1 MKVTVT
7 TSAGPFTVSSP
18 NTAVSYVGGTTQTVT
33 WAVAGTT
40 ANGVNC
46 ANVDVLLSTDGGN
59 NWTTIL
65 AATPNDGTQAVTI
78 PNTPSTSCRI
88 MVKGT
93 NHIFFDVSNTNFTI
107 TAGSAPDTQAPT
119 APTLAASG
127 TTQTTTN
134 LSWSGATDNVGVTGY
149 DVYQGAALLG
159 STATSTYA
167 VTGLMASTTYTF
179 TVKAKDAAGNIS
191 VASNTVSVTTS
202 APAGDTQAPTAPTLA
217 ASGTTQT
224 TTNLSWSGATDNV
237 GVTGYD
243 VYQGAALLGSTAST
257 TYAVTGLSASTAY
270 SFTVRAKDA
279 AGNVSVAS
287 NTVSV
292 TTLSAGITYCTS
304 QGNSINDEFI
314 GRVQIGS
321 IDNTSGG
328 ISGYV
333 DYTSLSTNLTQG
345 AAATITITPTWT
357 GSTYSEGYAVFIDYN
372 QDGDFDDAGE
382 TVWSKATSTTTPA
395 VGTFSVPTGATS
407 GATRMR
413 VSMKYNGTPTACETF
428 SYGQVED
435 YTVNIVV
442 AAGDTTAPST
452 PTNLV
457 ASGTTQTTTTLTWN
471 ASSDNVAVTGYEVFL
486 NGSSIGTVTT
496 TSSNI
501 TGLTA
506 STAYSFTVR
515 SFDAAGNNSAMSNVA
530 NVTTLS
536 NSVSYCTSQ
545 GNSTADEKIGKVVFG
560 AINNTSTGTT
570 GYENFTA
577 LSTTVVRGSANTI
590 TITPSWTSTKYN
602 EGYAVF
608 IDYNQDGDFVD
619 AGETVWTKTASK
631 TTPVSGSFTIPASAL
646 LGSTRMR
653 VSMKYNGIPT
663 SCESFSYGQVED
675 YTINISASGRMED
688 ISSTALTF
696 TLYPN
701 PVKGNLLNIANIE
714 GDATYRIFNLMGQ
727 ELESG
732 NIEDNAVLVGNLK
745 TGAYLIEIT
754 SRNQTA
760 TKRFIKE

>member
-1 MKVTVT
+1 
-7 TSAGPFTVSSP
+7 
-18 NTAVSYVGGTTQTVT
+18 
-33 WAVAGTT
+33 
-40 ANGVNC
+40 
-46 ANVDVLLSTDGGN
+46 LSTDGGN

-119 APTLAASG
+119 APTLAVFG

-149 DVYQGAALLG
+149 DVYQGSALLG

>member
-1 MKVTVT
+1 M
-7 TSAGPFTVSSP
+7 
-18 NTAVSYVGGTTQTVT
+18 
-33 WAVAGTT
+33 
-40 ANGVNC
+40 
-46 ANVDVLLSTDGGN
+46 
-59 NWTTIL
+59 
-65 AATPNDGTQAVTI
+65 
-78 PNTPSTSCRI
+78 
-88 MVKGT
+88 
-93 NHIFFDVSNTNFTI
+93 
-107 TAGSAPDTQAPT
+107 
-119 APTLAASG
+119 
-127 TTQTTTN
+127 
-134 LSWSGATDNVGVTGY
+134 
-149 DVYQGAALLG
+149 
-159 STATSTYA
+159 
-167 VTGLMASTTYTF
+167 
-179 TVKAKDAAGNIS
+179 
-191 VASNTVSVTTS
+191 
-202 APAGDTQAPTAPTLA
+202 
-217 ASGTTQT
+217 
-224 TTNLSWSGATDNV
+224 
-237 GVTGYD
+237 
-243 VYQGAALLGSTAST
+243 
-257 TYAVTGLSASTAY
+257 
-270 SFTVRAKDA
+270 
-279 AGNVSVAS
+279 
-287 NTVSV
+287 
-292 TTLSAGITYCTS
+292 
-304 QGNSINDEFI
+304 
-314 GRVQIGS
+314 
-321 IDNTSGG
+321 
-328 ISGYV
+328 
-333 DYTSLSTNLTQG
+333 
-345 AAATITITPTWT
+345 
-357 GSTYSEGYAVFIDYN
+357 
-372 QDGDFDDAGE
+372 
-382 TVWSKATSTTTPA
+382 
-395 VGTFSVPTGATS
+395 
-407 GATRMR
+407 
-413 VSMKYNGTPTACETF
+413 
-428 SYGQVED
+428 
-435 YTVNIVV
+435 
-442 AAGDTTAPST
+442 
-452 PTNLV
+452 V